1 MRIAEVRKATAEDA
15 SGIAFIHVRSWQVAY
30 RGHMPDEFLDSLD
43 VGKRANMWR
52 ELTQNPD
59 KIVFVA
65 DDRKGN
71 IVGFS
76 ALGPSRDTDADPNT
90 AEVSA
95 IYVHP
100 EQWQKGI
107 GRALLSTSLDE
118 VRKREFDKLRC
129 GFWKQ
134 TNEHVLFTNRSD
146 LCRTVRLRMT
156 TIGKA
161 LSSAR
166 FVIVLTYDD
175 EALKI
180 HRDTCA
186 DVPATCCL

>member
-1 MRIAEVRKATAEDA
+1 MRIAEVRKAYAEDA

-30 RGHMPDEFLDSLD
+30 RGHMPDEFLDGLD
-43 VGKRANMWR
+43 AEKRTNMWR

-76 ALGPSRDTDADPNT
+76 ALGPHGTRMPIRTRLRLA
-90 AEVSA
+90 
-95 IYVHP
+95 
-100 EQWQKGI
+100 Q
-107 GRALLSTSLDE
+107 STFTRSNG
-118 VRKREFDKLRC
+118 KRELVAHCCPHHSMKFESASLTRLRC

-134 TNEHVLFTNRSD
+134 TNEHGYFTNRSD